1 MTQQN
6 YNHRLVCHDLKGAW
20 TLTNRRIAFGL
31 FEAYT
36 NAQVSYIVGLQKM
49 VVTCSQNSFLSSLY
63 LYRS

>member
-36 NAQVSYIVGLQKM
+36 NAQVSYIVCFQKM
-49 VVTCSQNSFLSSLY
+49 VLTSS
-63 LYRS
+63 